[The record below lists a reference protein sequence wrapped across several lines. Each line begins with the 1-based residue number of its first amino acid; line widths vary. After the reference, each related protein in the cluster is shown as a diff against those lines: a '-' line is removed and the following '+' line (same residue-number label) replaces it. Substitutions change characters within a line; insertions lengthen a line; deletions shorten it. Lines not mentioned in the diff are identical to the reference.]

1 VLYTSL
7 NYNMETNALPGALQ
21 IDYHNSLSSYN
32 DNIYNLVNNK
42 YTGALQSYGST
53 VFISG
58 KGTSNGIAPSSFN
71 DIISYVFSNKD
82 CKMDSYMLED
92 AGAKPVDYLWKTFLS
107 QRSSLAITG
116 INLSYS
122 KGSSIRQGIKGT
134 SSLLDD
140 KFSPLY
146 MLYVFNNTK
155 TI

>member
-1 VLYTSL
+1 MLL
-7 NYNMETNALPGALQ
+7 
-21 IDYHNSLSSYN
+21 
-32 DNIYNLVNNK
+32 
-42 YTGALQSYGST
+42 SYGSI

-71 DIISYVFSNKD
+71 DTMSYVFSNKD

-92 AGAKPVDYLWKTFLS
+92 AGAKPVDYLRKTFLS

-146 MLYVFNNTK
+146 MLYVFNDTK
-155 TI
+155 SI